1 MSTASL
7 VVLALVIGVLLGVA
21 FTLLIRAAL
30 DAGATAL
37 DVQSTALP
45 DGASAVIDA
54 LVEPAVVLDGSNT
67 VVRATEGALA
77 MDLVHGRLLAH
88 LELDRL
94 ADEARDALEPR
105 RADLALPR
113 TPAGPRT
120 LQVAAHAAPIDLGRV
135 LLVVEDRSDS
145 VRLEAMRRDFVAN
158 VSHELKTPIGAVSL
172 LAEALDTAADD
183 PDRVRRFAGRLSAEA
198 ARLGALVQE
207 ILAFTRLQD
216 ADPLADPRPVDLDE
230 VVAAAVDRTRVAS
243 EASDVAVVLGK
254 RGGLR
259 TRGDAEQLTTAVQNL
274 LANAIAFAP
283 ARSHVGVGLRAR
295 DGVVEIAVSDQ
306 GQGIPEEE
314 QDRVFERFYRG
325 DQSRT
330 RQTGGTG
337 LGLSIVKHVVENH
350 GGDVRVWSR
359 PGRGST
365 FTIRLPQ
372 EAEPVVVRPRRRE
385 RERT

>member
-1 MSTASL
+1 MSTAEL
-7 VVLALVIGVLLGVA
+7 VVLALGLGLLFGVA
-21 FTLLIRAAL
+21 FTLLLRTAV
-30 DAGATAL
+30 DAGAAAL

-54 LVEPAVVLDGSNT
+54 LVEPAVVVDGSNT
-67 VVRATEGALA
+67 VLQATEGAVQ
-77 MDLVHGRLLAH
+77 MDLVHGRALAH

-94 ADEARDALEPR
+94 ADEARSALEPR

-113 TPAGPRT
+113 VPSGPRT

-135 LLVVEDRSDS
+135 LLVVEDRSDA

-172 LAEALDTAADD
+172 LAEALDTAAED
-183 PDRVRRFAGRLSAEA
+183 PERVRRFAARLSAES

-216 ADPLADPRPVDLDE
+216 TDPLADARPVALDD
-230 VVAAAVDRTRVAS
+230 VIAAAADRNRVAADAHS
-243 EASDVAVVLGK
+243 VAVVVGK
-254 RGGLR
+254 RTGLH
-259 TRGDAEQLTTAVQNL
+259 TRGDAAQLTTAVQNL
-274 LANAIAFAP
+274 VANAVAFAP
-283 ARSHVGVGLRAR
+283 PRTHVGIGLRAR

-330 RQTGGTG
+330 RQTGGSG
-337 LGLSIVKHVVENH
+337 LGLSIVKHVAENH

-365 FTIRLPQ
+365 FTIRLPE
-372 EAEPVVVRPRRRE
+372 EAVPVVQRPRRRE
-385 RERT
+385 KERT